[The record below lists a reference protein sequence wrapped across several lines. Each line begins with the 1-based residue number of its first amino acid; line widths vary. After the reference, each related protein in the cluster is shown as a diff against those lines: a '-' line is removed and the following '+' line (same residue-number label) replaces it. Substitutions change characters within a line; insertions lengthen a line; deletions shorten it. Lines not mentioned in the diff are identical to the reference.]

1 MANTG
6 HDAHG
11 ATNPMRPRV
20 LSQYLGDAF
29 PPTDQQA
36 AIIGA
41 QPGPLLVV
49 AGAGAGKTETM
60 ASRVVWLVANG
71 YVRPEEVL
79 GLTFTRKAAQELGK
93 RIRKRLE
100 RLAGNEQLVRRLDP
114 TGQLAENLTAIA
126 PTVSTY
132 DSYAGSLIRE
142 YGLLVPVEPD
152 ARLITD
158 AELHSIAWDVVSNHA
173 GALLEGV
180 SKNPSVDTV
189 VDTLLALVT
198 SMGNEVYP
206 PERIKEEA
214 AAFIDNLASLP
225 RGKARENY
233 NQTLLKWVD
242 AQQIRTAY
250 ADLAGELA
258 AELRARGVVTFNEQ
272 MSVAAKLAS
281 EHAAV
286 GASQRDRFRVV
297 MLDEYQ
303 DTSHAQR
310 VLLRSLFGDN
320 ADDPERHAHPLT
332 VTAVGDPMQ
341 AIYGW
346 RGATAAN
353 LAAFVE
359 DFPLADGSPA
369 PKAQLTTSWRN
380 PPEVLAL
387 ANSVSDAVLGSPD
400 GTPRAV
406 EPLEPK
412 PEASPGQ
419 VEIGYFATEDEEVD
433 AIADAIAADYN
444 EKITAGEAVES
455 AILVRKNRHSPLF
468 AEALEQRGV
477 PYEIVGV
484 AGLLTVPEIADTVA
498 VARMLVH
505 PQDST
510 AALRIL
516 AGPAC
521 GLGLKDISALSQRAV
536 NLAGGRQHASAADEL
551 GPDADARE
559 RLQVQLAEL
568 IADAENTK
576 GENERHVGLADA
588 VADLGETDRY
598 SEEGLVRL
606 QALSAKLRH
615 LRKYSLGKRLPD
627 LFADIISVFGIRT
640 EVLSRTSATGPVH
653 LDAFAKV
660 VSSYPGSDLEGFLSY
675 LDLAAEHEDG
685 LEPGA
690 VVTSGDRV
698 HILTAHKAKG
708 LEWDTVAVAHADDKT
723 YASKVATFLT
733 QVPYVPD
740 DSFDAFEHAENRS
753 DFQNLAKEYLDQ
765 KRRDLG
771 EESARL
777 FYVAVTR
784 AAKRLLV
791 TASAKVAGRKAEAQP
806 YEHFLPF
813 KEITLGGTPAATVME
828 WWDGQ
833 SDEDELE
840 LSAAHEGIWPNFSAE
855 PEAVAGAAIV
865 RAAQTNL
872 PAKPDSTRSDDAGEL
887 FTQWENDV
895 TALINE
901 HIAAQSPEVAVTMPG
916 TLTASDIVAL
926 RADPEQFARRARR
939 PVPFK
944 PNSYAKRG
952 TAFHEWVE
960 GFFGARPL
968 LDDDELPGNTEPDV
982 DAATLVRLKESFERS
997 QWAGRTPEHIEHPF
1011 EIDLGTSTVRGRIDA
1026 IFLDAPDPV
1035 TGEQSWTIVDWKTGG
1050 KPQAADMRAA
1060 KLQLAVYKE
1069 AWRRIADDGRKINAV
1084 FFYVRTGE
1092 NFAPADLPE
1101 RAELEELLQSAAV
1114 EGLESDLKS

>member
-1 MANTG
+1 MAKT
-6 HDAHG
+6 
-11 ATNPMRPRV
+11 PMPPRT
-20 LSQYLGDAF
+20 LSKYLGEKF
-29 PPTDQQA
+29 EPTEQQA

-60 ASRVVWLVANG
+60 AARVVWLVANG

-93 RIRKRLE
+93 RIRTKLE
-100 RLAGNEQLVRRLDP
+100 TLAADEHLVRRLDP
-114 TGQLAENLTAIA
+114 TGELAETLTAIA

-158 AELHSIAWDVVSNHA
+158 AELHSIAWDVVSNH
-173 GALLEGV
+173 GGKLLGGV
-180 SKNPSVDTV
+180 SSNPPVATV

-198 SMGNEVYP
+198 SMGNDLFP
-206 PERIKEEA
+206 AERITEEA
-214 AAFIDNLASLP
+214 TAFINNLASLP
-225 RGKARENY
+225 RGSAKENY
-233 NQTLLKWVD
+233 NQEVRRWVD
-242 AQQIRTAY
+242 TQQLRSAY
-250 ADLAGELA
+250 VALAEELG
-258 AELRARGVVTFNEQ
+258 AELRNRGVVTFNEQ

-281 EHAAV
+281 EHPAV

-320 ADDPERHAHPLT
+320 QDDPSRHRHPLT

-359 DFPLADGSPA
+359 DFPLPDGEAA

-387 ANSVSDAVLGSPD
+387 ANSVSHSVLGTSD
-400 GTPRAV
+400 GSPRAV
-406 EPLEPK
+406 EPLEP
-412 PEASPGQ
+412 SPAAGVGQ
-419 VEIGYFATEDEEVD
+419 VDIGYYATEDEEIT
-433 AIADAIAADYN
+433 AIADAVAADYHAKVSAD
-444 EKITAGEAVES
+444 EEVES

-468 AEALEQRGV
+468 AEALEERGV

-505 PQDST
+505 PQDSA

-536 NLAGGRQHASAADEL
+536 NLAGGRNHGSAADEL
-551 GPDADARE
+551 GPDADPRE

-568 IADAENTK
+568 ITDAENAV
-576 GENERHVGLADA
+576 GENERSVGLADA
-588 VADLGETDRY
+588 VADLGEPERY
-598 SEEGLVRL
+598 SEEGLARL
-606 QALSAKLRH
+606 QELSAKLRA
-615 LRKYSLGKRLPD
+615 LRTRSLGKRLTD
-627 LFADIISVFGIRT
+627 LFADIITVFGIRT
-640 EVLSRTSATGPVH
+640 EVLARQSATGTVH
-653 LDAFAKV
+653 LDAFAKTV
-660 VSSYPGSDLEGFLSY
+660 AAYPGADLEGFLNY

-690 VVTSGDRV
+690 VVTTGDRV

-708 LEWDTVAVAHADDKT
+708 LEWDTVAVAHADSET
-723 YASKVATFLT
+723 YSSQLSTFLRA
-733 QVPYVPD
+733 VRHVPD
-740 DSFDAFEHAENRS
+740 DDFDAFDEADTRS
-753 DFQNLAKEYLDQ
+753 DFQNLTKEYLNR
-765 KRRDLG
+765 KRQELG

-784 AAKRLLV
+784 AAKRLIV
-791 TASAKVAGRKAEAQP
+791 TASGTIAGRKKIAKP

-813 KEITLGGTPAATVME
+813 KSIAHNGQPAANVLE
-828 WWDGQ
+828 WWDGVQ
-833 SDEDELE
+833 AEEVTE
-840 LSAAHEGIWPNFSAE
+840 AAEREGFWPQFAAE
-855 PEAVAGAAIV
+855 PGAVAAAEKV
-865 RAAQTNL
+865 RAAQAAL
-872 PAKPDSTRSDDAGEL
+872 PQPAAGEL
-887 FTQWENDV
+887 YQLWEQDV
-895 TALINE
+895 TALIEE
-901 HIAAQSPEVAVTMPG
+901 HIAAQSPSVAVTMPA

-960 GFFGARPL
+960 AFFGARPL

-982 DAATLVRLKESFERS
+982 DAATLARLKSSFEKS
-997 QWAGRTPEHIEHPF
+997 QWAGRTPAHIEHPF

-1026 IFLDAPDPV
+1026 VFLDPPDPV

-1050 KPQAADMRAA
+1050 KPNAAEMRAA
-1060 KLQLAVYKE
+1060 KLQLAVYQE
-1069 AWRRIADDGRKINAV
+1069 AWRRIANDDRPINAV

-1092 NFAPADLPE
+1092 DFAPADLPE
-1101 RAELEELLQSAAV
+1101 RGELEELLQSAAPA
-1114 EGLESDLKS
+1114 GIESDLK